1 MARKRKLKKGPSVD
15 PEYLRKQREALK
27 RVHRKVIVFN
37 DKEMEA
43 IEEYCRQFKVS
54 SKAALIREATME
66 HVLAA
71 LDENHPTLF

>member
-1 MARKRKLKKGPSVD
+1 MARRRKLRRGPSVD
-15 PEYLRKQREALK
+15 PEYLRKQREALR
-27 RVHRKVIVFN
+27 RVHRKAVVFN

-43 IEEYCRQFKVS
+43 IEEYCRRFNVTN
-54 SKAALIREATME
+54 KAALIREATME